1 MLYKLIV
8 LLILASTMT
17 GGLALAG
24 QEINGTNLN
33 QEEIANLVATEKSR
47 LNNQS
52 EIMADDPTEET
63 PTLTPISTEEVT
75 PTEEDTPTAEITPTV
90 TVTPIVNEAKCANFQ
105 ASGHPVAA
113 QIAQQ
118 YGVSEAEILN
128 WFCQNMG
135 FGEIELAYAIAAKT
149 GASVTDVFAQRQ
161 NGQGWGNI
169 KKENGVRGNP
179 KNQVVPPG
187 KNNRKGPKAKK

>member
-52 EIMADDPTEET
+52 EIMADDPTEEG
-63 PTLTPISTEEVT
+63 
-75 PTEEDTPTAEITPTV
+75 TPTAEITPTV